1 MKNKKDTTELDK
13 KNWDEYIKYPKD
25 IFDKDLNSNSN
36 YSKSKIYRFDLHGY
50 TLLEANIKVK
60 EIILF
65 CLEKNYTE
73 ILLITGKGIHSNTK
87 NNIYVS
93 NNLSKLR
100 YSIPEYIKSE
110 DDLFNKIISIKS
122 AEKKDGGDGALI
134 IKFKKL

>member
-13 KNWDEYIKYPKD
+13 KNWDEYIKNPKD

>member
-13 KNWDEYIKYPKD
+13 KNWDEYIKNPKD

-110 DDLFNKIISIKS
+110 DDLFNKIISIKMVVM
-122 AEKKDGGDGALI
+122 EP
-134 IKFKKL
+134 

>member
-1 MKNKKDTTELDK
+1 VKNKKDTTELDK
-13 KNWDEYIKYPKD
+13 KNWDEYIKNPKD

>member
-13 KNWDEYIKYPKD
+13 KNWDEYIKNPKD

-100 YSIPEYIKSE
+100 YSIPDYILSSKELVS
-110 DDLFNKIISIKS
+110 KIINIKT
-122 AEKKDGGDGALI
+122 I
-134 IKFKKL
+134 